1 MLPCRPPDTRQQLS
15 TQAELSSRP
24 LPASV
29 FVASSKTCPSAACP
43 VSSIPIASMPVAF
56 LPLASL
62 LVALVLLAPLPAL
75 AHIAQHPSPQEAA
88 GHVLQRPGYLGISL
102 RDLDATE
109 TARLQRRPA
118 KNGTTPDGGAM
129 IVTVDRD
136 APAWTAGLRP
146 HDIVLELNGQTIDDQ
161 ETLRHR
167 LRNCGAGD
175 ALTLRIWRAGHEM
188 TVTVTL
194 GDQDAIAQNA
204 MSQHL
209 RPASSGSLGSTANS
223 AAFLDA
229 QPASTDTALAAT
241 SQSPRSMASTLLD
254 ALMPSSLYTGL
265 EVAPLTPQLAQFF
278 GTRQPGGLLVTAV
291 SNGSP
296 AQFAGLAA
304 GDVLLRV
311 GSQQLSS
318 RNGLAHAVRAAHGGA
333 VSLAVLRNHQEL
345 SLSLQPAKR
354 R

>member
-1 MLPCRPPDTRQQLS
+1 MQS
-15 TQAELSSRP
+15 
-24 LPASV
+24 
-29 FVASSKTCPSAACP
+29 
-43 VSSIPIASMPVAF
+43 
-56 LPLASL
+56 
-62 LVALVLLAPLPAL
+62 
-75 AHIAQHPSPQEAA
+75 
-88 GHVLQRPGYLGISL
+88 
-102 RDLDATE
+102 
-109 TARLQRRPA
+109 
-118 KNGTTPDGGAM
+118 
-129 IVTVDRD
+129 
-136 APAWTAGLRP
+136 
-146 HDIVLELNGQTIDDQ
+146 
-161 ETLRHR
+161 
-167 LRNCGAGD
+167 GAG
-175 ALTLRIWRAGHEM
+175 A
-188 TVTVTL
+188 
-194 GDQDAIAQNA
+194 
-204 MSQHL
+204 
-209 RPASSGSLGSTANS
+209 S

-229 QPASTDTALAAT
+229 QPASTDTALAAS
-241 SQSPRSMASTLLD
+241 SQPSRSMASTLLD

-333 VSLAVLRNHQEL
+333 VSLAVLRNHQEM